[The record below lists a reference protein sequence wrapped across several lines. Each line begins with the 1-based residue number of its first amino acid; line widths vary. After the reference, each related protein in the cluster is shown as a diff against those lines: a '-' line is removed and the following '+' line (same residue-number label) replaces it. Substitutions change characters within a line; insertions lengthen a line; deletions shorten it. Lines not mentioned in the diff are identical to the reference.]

1 MNSLLIDQKGI
12 LIHSTYKFCFQISAK
27 QNLFNPVRTK
37 DFKLKSGQSNFT
49 NAQFPLSFYT
59 LLDFSNLILVRP
71 SNSMLALG
79 DKIQKEFT
87 FQKELK
93 SNNENYWKIISKRTV
108 WDRKI
113 RTYGVKINCTF
124 SLIFIP
130 IMQHVLLL

>member
-1 MNSLLIDQKGI
+1 MHIAS
-12 LIHSTYKFCFQISAK
+12 
-27 QNLFNPVRTK
+27 
-37 DFKLKSGQSNFT
+37 
-49 NAQFPLSFYT
+49 LSFYT

-113 RTYGVKINCTF
+113 RTYGVKIICTF

-130 IMQHVLLL
+130 IM